1 MHCSQSFD
9 QEIQIS
15 LFLLTRDDRDP
26 LANQCGFTLILF
38 EMLRFGTLLVIATTA
53 LSGCSL
59 DAESFKDCKDKDGKP
74 LPEWVCRDTSNEKSD

>member
-38 EMLRFGTLLVIATTA
+38 EMLRFGTLLVIVASF
-53 LSGCSL
+53 LSGCSIDIDNL
-59 DAESFKDCKDKDGKP
+59 KDCKDVDGKS
-74 LPEWVCRDTSNEKSD
+74 LPESVCRKDSDEKGD